1 MPAGP
6 RLPGGRG
13 RVRLGLLDVLVKAT
27 GLPVRQW
34 EQGFAPG
41 ASKLEVGKG
50 CEGSQGQGGFLG
62 GAAWHRVGVHRWQG
76 PGRPDW
82 PPALSAQG
90 LDRRDPSAGVR
101 VSQVL
106 IPPGTTE
113 TRQRRLWY
121 QLLSTWPAPCGP
133 TRCQAPGSL
142 LPHLSTTPHPPGC
155 GSRFGWGGS
164 W

>member
-50 CEGSQGQGGFLG
+50 RKGSQGQGRFLG
-62 GAAWHRVGVHRWQG
+62 GQLGTGLGCTDGGGLEGLTGLRRSLLRAWT
-76 PGRPDW
+76 
-82 PPALSAQG
+82 
-90 LDRRDPSAGVR
+90 AGTPVR
-101 VSQVL
+101 GCEVSQAL
-106 IPPGTTE
+106 RPPGTPE
-113 TRQRRLWY
+113 TRQRKLWY

-133 TRCQAPGSL
+133 MRCQAPGSL
-142 LPHLSTTPHPPGC
+142 LPHLSTTPVPPGC
-155 GSRFGWGGS
+155 GSRFGGGS
-164 W
+164 F